1 MTNERPF
8 PFPTFTSDRTV
19 SIPLHHSLTEKL
31 HDDGMY
37 HVIFSARTSIVY
49 EFSMTADFT
58 IFDVGC
64 ERFELQLLA
73 CLRDSTDLRDARL
86 RSRGTGVVGQY
97 RRLPFDLR
105 KEEA

>member
-1 MTNERPF
+1 MNDLFLSPRLQAIARFRSP
-8 PFPTFTSDRTV
+8 SI
-19 SIPLHHSLTEKL
+19 IPLLKRL

-64 ERFELQLLA
+64 KRFELQLLA
-73 CLRDSTDLRDARL
+73 CLRDSTGLEDARL
-86 RSRGTGVVGQY
+86 RARGTGVVGQY
-97 RRLPFDLR
+97 RRLPFNLR
-105 KEEA
+105 KEEDA

>member
-1 MTNERPF
+1 MNDLFLSPRLQAIARFRSP
-8 PFPTFTSDRTV
+8 SI
-19 SIPLHHSLTEKL
+19 IPLLKRL

-58 IFDVGC
+58 IFDVEC
-64 ERFELQLLA
+64 EQLLA
-73 CLRDSTDLRDARL
+73 CLRDSTGLRDARL
-86 RSRGTGVVGQY
+86 RSRGIGVVWQY

-105 KEEA
+105 KEEEA